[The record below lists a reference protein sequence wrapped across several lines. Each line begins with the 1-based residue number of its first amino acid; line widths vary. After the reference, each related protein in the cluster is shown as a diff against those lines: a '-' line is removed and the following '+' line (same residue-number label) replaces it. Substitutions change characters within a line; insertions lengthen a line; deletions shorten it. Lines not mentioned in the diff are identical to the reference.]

1 MTTIESTKSE
11 NSQTSES
18 QVIKIIILI
27 NYLKLNA
34 IMFYYKFFFS

>member
-1 MTTIESTKSE
+1 MTAIEKTKSE

-27 NYLKLNA
+27 NY
-34 IMFYYKFFFS
+34 S